1 MTDDARYRIEALE
14 RFTELGSGFHVASL
28 DMELRGAGDLLG
40 VEQSGNVAA
49 VGLDMFLHM
58 LEEAV
63 AELRGEPIVHDV
75 DPEIT
80 VDLETFIPEGYIEDV
95 GLRLSFY
102 KRLASAGDEQ
112 AVHDI
117 ALELE
122 DRFGPPP
129 EEVRNLVRAM
139 SLKPALRDLRIAG
152 CEASATRIALH
163 LRDDTPLDPAKVME
177 LVKKPR
183 SPYKLTPDMK
193 LTRRFDDGKDAE
205 RSDAIDRVEEVLREL
220 SPLRRASESQLTS
233 SRS

>member
-1 MTDDARYRIEALE
+1 MTDDARFRIEALE

-49 VGLDMFLHM
+49 VGLDLFLHM
-58 LEEAV
+58 LEDAV
-63 AELRGEPIVHDV
+63 AELRGEPIRHEV

-80 VDLETFIPEGYIEDV
+80 LDLETFIPEIYIEDV

-102 KRLASAGDEQ
+102 KRLASADDEQ

-129 EEVRNLVRAM
+129 VVVKDLVRAM
-139 SLKPALRDLRIAG
+139 SQRPALRDLCIPG
-152 CEASATRIALH
+152 CEASTTRVTLH
-163 LRDDTPLDPAKVME
+163 LREDTPLDPAKVMA
-177 LVKKPR
+177 LVKQPR
-183 SPYKLTPDMK
+183 SPYKLSPDMK
-193 LTRRFDDGKDAE
+193 LTRRFDATRE
-205 RSDAIDRVEEVLREL
+205 TESADAIDRIESVLREL
-220 SPLRRASESQLTS
+220 ATLRLRLP
-233 SRS
+233 